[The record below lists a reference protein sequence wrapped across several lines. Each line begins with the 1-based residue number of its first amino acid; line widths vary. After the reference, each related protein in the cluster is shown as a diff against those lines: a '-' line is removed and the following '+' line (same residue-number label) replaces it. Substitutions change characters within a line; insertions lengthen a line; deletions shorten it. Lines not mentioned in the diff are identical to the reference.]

1 MGLFALCLLSVCLHE
16 DIIVILSPVLG
27 SVVWIIKAIR
37 VIFGFYVIGGFGYWV
52 FCGYKF
58 RRAFRDGSV
67 IITSVGFDRVRT
79 LHFAFL
85 SFALLLPV

>member
-1 MGLFALCLLSVCLHE
+1 
-16 DIIVILSPVLG
+16 
-27 SVVWIIKAIR
+27 VWVIR
-37 VIFGFYVIGGFGYWV
+37 VIRVICGFYVIRGFGYWF

-58 RRAFRDGSV
+58 RRVFRDGSV
-67 IITSVGFDRVRT
+67 IITSVAFDRMRT